1 MITQILQNS
10 CKMKTLDYLNFFN
23 NLSSIE
29 KYNEI
34 KTLRNKL
41 KELREKG
48 IAEDELRTVK
58 ALVQWTAGNMFYP
71 TGFKPTIEDLND
83 FMYSGGEIE
92 NEI

>member
-1 MITQILQNS
+1 
-10 CKMKTLDYLNFFN
+10 MKTLDYLNFFN
-23 NLSSIE
+23 ELSARE

-41 KELREKG
+41 KELRKKG
-48 IAEDELRTVK
+48 ISEDELRTVK
-58 ALVQWTAGNMFYP
+58 ALVQWTAGNLFCAP
-71 TGFKPTIEDLND
+71 RFKPTIEDLKE